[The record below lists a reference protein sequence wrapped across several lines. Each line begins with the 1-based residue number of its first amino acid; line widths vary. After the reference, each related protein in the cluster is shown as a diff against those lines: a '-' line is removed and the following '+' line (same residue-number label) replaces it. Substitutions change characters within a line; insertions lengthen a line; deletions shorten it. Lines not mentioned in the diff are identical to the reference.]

1 MSRIPLSGIRRMVRL
16 SGVKINSMHNS
27 HLYENLAWILLLTCQ
42 RATFSAPR
50 MNVAMQARESDNSH
64 RLSFSR
70 WFLVFGAGLAQRK
83 TKNQRP
89 NGCGPE
95 GSRTP
100 CLFIVRN
107 CLQAWASSYNF
118 VIPLSLPT
126 IVLWTVGDSNSLP
139 LHCKWSVLPGELTAH
154 GRQYGIASR
163 RFGTG
168 QMNRYSFFTMCKSTK
183 KILLC
188 QTFLWRTL
196 FTKIIKVPLR

>member
-27 HLYENLAWILLLTCQ
+27 HLHENLAWILLLTCQ

-50 MNVAMQARESDNSH
+50 MNVAMQARKSDNSH

-100 CLFIVRN
+100 CLLVANEAFNQVNFGPPTCHVWRGLPQNPQKNFLPCQFI
-107 CLQAWASSYNF
+107 LSSTFPKLHNLLNWLPAILF
-118 VIPLSLPT
+118 SQSLM
-126 IVLWTVGDSNSLP
+126 L
-139 LHCKWSVLPGELTAH
+139 
-154 GRQYGIASR
+154 
-163 RFGTG
+163 
-168 QMNRYSFFTMCKSTK
+168 
-183 KILLC
+183 
-188 QTFLWRTL
+188 
-196 FTKIIKVPLR
+196 